1 VHPSFWLRTLCTF
14 LSPFMSKK
22 LWSKVVMVESLEEFY
37 FFTLVREQARS

>member
-1 VHPSFWLRTLCTF
+1 MHPSFWLRTLCTF
-14 LSPFMSKK
+14 LSPFMSTK